1 MGQSKRFG
9 KKRSVAESVT
19 VPLQCL
25 LCLLAIIFPRSD
37 SDIFSSSWQGIGFIE
52 IFHVEARRFTP
63 AHLLRGIIVAIKA
76 ENVVLPH
83 HRFSILETPSVTG
96 KQFVFS
102 VGFVPIAH
110 LYPAEVFNIFMLID
124 EEAVLLVDGKCSVCF
139 EWQSLGL
146 TLDGVL
152 QVLVQ
157 RHSLFITLF
166 SLRNERGDLG
176 QGKVFDSRFRSLIV
190 YTEAIFLCHYG
201 QRAARE
207 NDC

>member
-25 LCLLAIIFPRSD
+25 LCLLAIFMPRRD
-37 SDIFSSSWQGIGFIE
+37 DDVLPRTRQGK
-52 IFHVEARRFTP
+52 ARRFTP

-102 VGFVPIAH
+102 VGFVPVAH

-166 SLRNERGDLG
+166 SLRNERGDIG

-190 YTEAIFLCHYG
+190 YTELIVGFAP
-201 QRAARE
+201 
-207 NDC
+207 